1 MLYNSFLS
9 NIELYFNT
17 FKINYIYIFLFS
29 LAPNTKDLDV
39 FLRKQ
44 ESGFGFRVLGG
55 DGPDQSVSVHCGI
68 VMVLELFVVWFGL
81 VWLGLV

>member
-1 MLYNSFLS
+1 M
-9 NIELYFNT
+9 IEFYYIINP
-17 FKINYIYIFLFS
+17 FKINQSVYYICMFVFIIFWFS

-55 DGPDQSVSVHCGI
+55 DGPDQSVSLNT
-68 VMVLELFVVWFGL
+68 LEFGCSC
-81 VWLGLV
+81 